1 MACLTGAACLLCIQ
15 GILCICCLYQSDK
28 RRKRRIKDKKDEEKR
43 EFEAIFKQRAA
54 QIGFKDQEE
63 QLLKRQE
70 LNDEW
75 REQQQFLWNQ
85 QQYYGFKKN
94 YEDYDEKRDQ
104 VKDADEEN
112 KDSALMA
119 AIKISLTKKMIGRM
133 KDEYDKQV
141 D

>member
-1 MACLTGAACLLCIQ
+1 
-15 GILCICCLYQSDK
+15 
-28 RRKRRIKDKKDEEKR
+28 
-43 EFEAIFKQRAA
+43 
-54 QIGFKDQEE
+54 
-63 QLLKRQE
+63 LKRQE

-112 KDSALMA
+112 KDNTLMA

>member
-1 MACLTGAACLLCIQ
+1 
-15 GILCICCLYQSDK
+15 LCICCLYQSDK

-104 VKDADEEN
+104 VKDADEET

>member
-1 MACLTGAACLLCIQ
+1 M
-15 GILCICCLYQSDK
+15 CICCLYQSDK

>member
-1 MACLTGAACLLCIQ
+1 M
-15 GILCICCLYQSDK
+15 CICCLYQSDK

-112 KDSALMA
+112 KDNTLMA

>member
-1 MACLTGAACLLCIQ
+1 M
-15 GILCICCLYQSDK
+15 CICCLYQSDK

-54 QIGFKDQEE
+54 QIGFKNQEE

>member
-1 MACLTGAACLLCIQ
+1 
-15 GILCICCLYQSDK
+15 LCICCLYQSDK

>member
-1 MACLTGAACLLCIQ
+1 LLCIQ